1 MTNYTRHS
9 LESRGLPENRHFSV
23 ISEASLAIAVLAS
36 ALSLVTGLVNRF
48 YRDAMADPERPG
60 S

>member
-36 ALSLVTGLVNRF
+36 GAFDRHRIGESRL
-48 YRDAMADPERPG
+48 
-60 S
+60 